1 MQKAKEIAFMHVGYS
16 EAEVRELS
24 TGYLDGSMIY
34 EINFKVINLKFS
46 YKIDAKTGDILQL
59 DSDREKPAVTEKPT
73 ATLPASENNDK
84 PSGTTSPT
92 STPAAT
98 AKAGSTY
105 IGVQR
110 AEDIAFKHAGVS
122 RSQVH
127 DLDTEL
133 DSDDGQKYYEVEF
146 EVGDTEYDYEIDAYS
161 GKILTYEID
170 D

>member
-73 ATLPASENNDK
+73 ATLPASVFGRIE
-84 PSGTTSPT
+84 SSRR
-92 STPAAT
+92 
-98 AKAGSTY
+98 GS
-105 IGVQR
+105 
-110 AEDIAFKHAGVS
+110 
-122 RSQVH
+122 
-127 DLDTEL
+127 
-133 DSDDGQKYYEVEF
+133 
-146 EVGDTEYDYEIDAYS
+146 
-161 GKILTYEID
+161 
-170 D
+170 